1 MNLDIPI
8 KVEIRAQSSSGFT
21 RETVERR
28 LRQLAES
35 QAAGDMS
42 VAAEMAYLQALLRRK
57 WGA

>member
-8 KVEIRAQSSSGFT
+8 KVEIRAQATSGFT

-28 LRQLAES
+28 LCELAYRQ
-35 QAAGDMS
+35 AGGDDS
-42 VAAEMAYLQALLRRK
+42 VEKEIAYLQALRKRK